1 MKNMPLHWQIMVGM
15 LVGTL
20 FGLIVNFSGFEFPWL
35 LAGAD
40 FIGDLFIRC
49 LRFVAVPIVLFSLI
63 VGAGG
68 LGDVQKLG
76 RIGIKTFLLYLC
88 TTAISI
94 SIGLLLANFLS
105 PGMGLTEDQQAS
117 LIAKSAE
124 TVATKIEAAK
134 APSLSQTL
142 LNIVPTNPFAAL
154 AQGKMLQVVFFAL
167 SIGMGLNLLE
177 KEKRAPVLSV
187 CEALNDVFIQLVH
200 VFMYTAPFAVAAL
213 IFKVFATLGLGVVS
227 VLLKYCFVVLLGLAI
242 MIFGVYLFLVR
253 WRTSLSVKAFY
264 QGIAPAQLLAF
275 SSASSSATMPV
286 TLRCV
291 QENLQVKEE
300 VSSFVIPLGA
310 TVNMDGTALYQGVAA
325 IFIAQIYSVDLSF
338 ADQLTI
344 VLTATLASIGTAG
357 VPGVGMIML
366 VIVLQSVGMTPN
378 MMTGGLA
385 MIFGVDRLL
394 DMSRTVC
401 NVTGDCAVA
410 AVIGHEKT

>member
-1 MKNMPLHWQIMVGM
+1 MKNMPLHWQIMLGM
-15 LVGTL
+15 LLGTL
-20 FGLIVNFSGFEFPWL
+20 FGLIVNFSGFEVPWL
-35 LAGAD
+35 LAGSD

-117 LIAKSAE
+117 LIAKSAQ
-124 TVATKIEAAK
+124 TVATKIEAAQ

-142 LNIVPTNPFAAL
+142 LNIVPINPFSAL
-154 AQGKMLQVVFFAL
+154 AEGKMLQVVFFAL
-167 SIGMGLNLLE
+167 SIGMGLNLLDE
-177 KEKRAPVLSV
+177 EKRAPVISV
-187 CEALNDVFIQLVH
+187 FDALNDVFIQLVH
-200 VFMYTAPFAVAAL
+200 IFMYTAPLAVAAL

-227 VLLKYCFVVLLGLAI
+227 VLLKYCFVVLLGLAM
-242 MIFGVYLFLVR
+242 MIFGVYLFLVQ
-253 WRTSLSVKAFY
+253 WRTSLTIKDFY

-286 TLRCV
+286 TLQCV

-325 IFIAQIYSVDLSF
+325 IFIAQIYSVDLSIS
-338 ADQLTI
+338 DQFTI

-366 VIVLQSVGMTPN
+366 VIVLQSVGMTPE

-385 MIFGVDRLL
+385 IIFGVDRLL